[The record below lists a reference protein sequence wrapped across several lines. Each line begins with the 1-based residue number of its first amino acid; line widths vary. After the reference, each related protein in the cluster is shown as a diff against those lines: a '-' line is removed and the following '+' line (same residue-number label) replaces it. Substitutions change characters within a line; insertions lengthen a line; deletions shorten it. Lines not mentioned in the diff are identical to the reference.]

1 MDVEMSWS
9 DVPMDVYNTQFWKYL
24 PVEDIINY
32 CLTDSSMQ
40 RICNNP
46 STWKYLLKRD
56 YGVTSTTDNPE
67 HEYMVEQKMTTY
79 INHINGMNNQDL
91 HASIQLFGNDAEMK
105 FRNMRGE
112 YAYSYINQY
121 GRDQYMQESRTINS
135 PFSITVLN
143 MRRQFLIDLVRDA
156 LENDRPVPTF

>member
-1 MDVEMSWS
+1 
-9 DVPMDVYNTQFWKYL
+9 
-24 PVEDIINY
+24 
-32 CLTDSSMQ
+32 MQ

-67 HEYMVEQKMTTY
+67 HEYMVEQKKMTTY
-79 INHINGMNNQDL
+79 INHINGMHNQGLD
-91 HASIQLFGNDAEMK
+91 ASIQLFGNDAKMK
-105 FRNMRGE
+105 FRGMQR
-112 YAYSYINQY
+112 AFADSYINQY
-121 GRDQYMQESRTINS
+121 GQDQYLRELRTINS